1 MAEIDER
8 IKELR
13 TKAEQYDLALRQ
25 EEEDN
30 KDGSALNQA
39 ICLISQTKGMPQLA
53 SPSEGSKGKQ

>member
-30 KDGSALNQA
+30 KDGSALSQA
-39 ICLISQTKGMPQLA
+39 ICLISQTKGMPQFA
-53 SPSEGSKGKQ
+53 SP